1 LKCEIGLGDTISA
14 RSAVVEGLDLKIF
27 ADGGTLDEMLAL
39 ADDARIDGFT
49 TNPTTMRQA
58 GVRDY
63 EAYARELLRR
73 VRDRPICFEVLGDT
87 LATMREE
94 ALLIASWGEN
104 VCVKVPIT
112 TSAGEPTADLL
123 ADLTER
129 GVPLNVTAVTTLAQV
144 AEAVDAIDSG
154 PPGFVSI
161 LAGRIADSGVDP
173 TPLVADASEIT
184 ASSSATELIWASAR
198 EVLNVVQADR
208 AGCHAITLTPALI
221 ARLDRLGRD
230 PAQISLD
237 TIRSFHE
244 DALAAGL
251 SI

>member
-1 LKCEIGLGDTISA
+1 MIDGLNP
-14 RSAVVEGLDLKIF
+14 KIF

-39 ADDARIDGFT
+39 ADDPRIDGFT

-58 GVRDY
+58 GVHDY
-63 EAYARELLRR
+63 EGYARQLLRR
-73 VRDRPICFEVLGDT
+73 IRDRPVCLEVLGDT
-87 LATMREE
+87 LLRMRDE
-94 ALLIASWGEN
+94 ALLIASWGSN

-112 TSAGEPTADLL
+112 TSAGEPTVELLRDLS
-123 ADLTER
+123 ER
-129 GVPLNVTAVTTLAQV
+129 GVPINVTAVTTLTQV
-144 AEAVDAIDSG
+144 AEAVDAVDGG
-154 PPGFVSI
+154 PPGFVSV

-173 TPLVADASEIT
+173 APLIAEASEL
-184 ASSSATELIWASAR
+184 ADSSSGTEVIWASPR

-230 PAQISLD
+230 PAQISLEI
-237 TIRSFHE
+237 IRTFHE
-244 DALAAGL
+244 DGLAAGL